1 MAKWFAQLHTSALD
15 SCMPPIQICKA
26 ETMHREQR
34 ISGSPKHVNQHLIRK
49 VNKTPSAS
57 LGKKKKKNKL
67 FCHAFD
73 YCPKPL
79 LHIYICI
86 TQN

>member
-57 LGKKKKKNKL
+57 LGKKKKEK
-67 FCHAFD
+67 
-73 YCPKPL
+73 
-79 LHIYICI
+79 
-86 TQN
+86 